1 MSVSSAA
8 RIFAIIAVMGIRLS
22 ASQTERGYTLFHQ
35 RRTFNAGLRESARG
49 RGGSKAVNDLDYAI
63 VQKIA
68 SNEREQC
75 CKDICECCE
84 LGYPVARIDGRWSNT
99 CPDGYQR
106 HCEAYKI
113 RERAFKEQAKDE

>member
-1 MSVSSAA
+1 LDTCFSRGVSALAFSMISALT
-8 RIFAIIAVMGIRLS
+8 FVLGFIAGAVVWS
-22 ASQTERGYTLFHQ
+22 TLE
-35 RRTFNAGLRESARG
+35 AAAE
-49 RGGSKAVNDLDYAI
+49 Y
-63 VQKIA
+63 
-68 SNEREQC
+68 EREQC